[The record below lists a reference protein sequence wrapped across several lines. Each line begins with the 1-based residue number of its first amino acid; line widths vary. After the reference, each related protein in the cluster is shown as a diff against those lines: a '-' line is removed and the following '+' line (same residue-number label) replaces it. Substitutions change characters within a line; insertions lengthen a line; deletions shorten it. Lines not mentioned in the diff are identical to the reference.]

1 MADEQD
7 QIEDDNSFPNED
19 IEIKISEVAEEVLKT
34 KHRID
39 ESDLTSGP

>member
-19 IEIKISEVAEEVLKT
+19 IDVKITEIAEEVLKDAMW
-34 KHRID
+34 D
-39 ESDLTSGP
+39 EQLVP